1 MKDIDPIDLLET
13 QKIDE
18 NRVSEGSQKEKKCRK
33 TRKSAKNGFL
43 REIPRKPEN
52 YRKLG
57 QIMENYVKN
66 EHRSEKKVQN
76 FPEICQKM
84 AKKGHFSGVL
94 RGAETTKMG
103 KVPPD
108 PPEFRWAFVHPR
120 T

>member
-1 MKDIDPIDLLET
+1 MPKNA
-13 QKIDE
+13 KIGKIRDF
-18 NRVSEGSQKEKKCRK
+18 G
-33 TRKSAKNGFL
+33 GF
-43 REIPRKPEN
+43 PEN
-52 YRKLG
+52 TLKTNEN
-57 QIMENYVKN
+57 QENYVKN

>member
-1 MKDIDPIDLLET
+1 MP
-13 QKIDE
+13 KIPKIAIFEGFPE
-18 NRVSEGSQKEKKCRK
+18 NSRK
-33 TRKSAKNGFL
+33 TRKLTK
-43 REIPRKPEN
+43 
-52 YRKLG
+52 
-57 QIMENYVKN
+57 IMENYVKN